1 MLNLAIIGCGAI
13 GTLIAR
19 YVDEK
24 KLDGWTLIAVYDK
37 VYDKA
42 VKLSSSLKDAKPRIS
57 RNVDELLGSKPDLV
71 VEAASQEAVEEF
83 GELVLNSGSDIVIL
97 SVGALMD
104 EKLLERLK
112 RAAAANGKRI
122 YVPSGAIAGVDALHA
137 LSLVGFDEITLRSS
151 KPPEALSGKVGTL
164 FKGHAEEA
172 VKLFPANIN
181 VAATLRLASGSDVAV
196 EIVSDPSLK
205 TNLHEI
211 IAYSKASNIAI
222 KVENKPDPENPKTS
236 YLAGLSVIALLKKLS
251 SPIWLGN

>member
-1 MLNLAIIGCGAI
+1 MKLAIIGCGAI
-13 GTLIAR
+13 GTLIAK
-19 YVDEK
+19 YIDEK
-24 KLDGWTLIAVYDK
+24 KLDGWVLISMYDK
-37 VYDKA
+37 IYDRAIKLRDSLGIVKPSISESVY
-42 VKLSSSLKDAKPRIS
+42 
-57 RNVDELLGSKPDLV
+57 ELLSLKPDLV
-71 VEAASQEAVEEF
+71 VEAASQEAVEEY
-83 GELVLNSGSDIVIL
+83 GELILNSGSDIVVL

-104 EKLLERLK
+104 ESLLERLK
-112 RAAAANGKRI
+112 KAATVNGKRI

-181 VAATLRLASGSDVAV
+181 VAATLRLASGSNVAV
-196 EIVSDPSLK
+196 EIVSDPSLR

-222 KVENKPDPENPKTS
+222 KVENKPDPDNPRTS

-251 SPIWLGN
+251 SPLWLGN